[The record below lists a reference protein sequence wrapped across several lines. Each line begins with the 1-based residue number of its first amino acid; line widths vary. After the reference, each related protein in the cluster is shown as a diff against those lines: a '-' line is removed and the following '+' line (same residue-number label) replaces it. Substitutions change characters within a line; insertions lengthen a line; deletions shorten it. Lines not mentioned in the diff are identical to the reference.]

1 MSQTDKKEPSRNV
14 QERKIE
20 MENNIYVTPLSG
32 RYASQEMNALWSNDS
47 KYTTWRK
54 LWIALAETEKELGI
68 DITDEQIQEMK
79 DHVNDIDYEIVA
91 KREKECRHD
100 VMAHVYE
107 FGLKCPTAKPVIH
120 LGATSC
126 FVTDN
131 TDVILM
137 TKALGLIKQKLLV
150 VIKNLRDFA
159 LKYKAVTCLGYT
171 HFQPA
176 QLTTVGKRATLW
188 LQDLLEDLEEL
199 EFVESHMKLLGC
211 KGTTGT
217 QESFMK
223 LLKDEEKVKQVDG
236 KIAEKMGFEK
246 VYGVSGQTYTRKLDT
261 RVLQVLS
268 QIAQSCS
275 KFANDMRLLQHEKEL
290 EEPFEKGQI
299 GSSAMA
305 YKRNPMRSERINS
318 LARHVMALSM
328 DPTITAGT
336 QWLERT
342 LDDSANKRI
351 CVPESFLAVDAIL
364 ILYANIS
371 KGIVVYEN
379 VIKTNMM
386 QELPFMA
393 TEEILMNAVL
403 KGGDRQELH
412 EKIRVYSMEAGRQVK
427 ELGKPNDLVERIA
440 NDPIFGLTKEEIMQA
455 LNPDHLCG
463 RAPHQV
469 DDFMAE
475 YVNPVLERYQ
485 DLSMDITTEV
495 NV

>member
-1 MSQTDKKEPSRNV
+1 M
-14 QERKIE
+14 QENE
-20 MENNIYVTPLSG
+20 IYVTPLSG
-32 RYASQEMNALWSNDS
+32 RYASKEMNKIWSPS
-47 KYTTWRK
+47 AKYSTWRK
-54 LWIALAETEKELGI
+54 LWIALAETERELGI
-68 DITDEQIQEMK
+68 NITDEQIGEMK
-79 DHVNDIDYEIVA
+79 ENVNNIDYDIVA
-91 KREKECRHD
+91 QREKECRHD
-100 VMAHVYE
+100 VMSHVYE
-107 FGLKCPTAKPVIH
+107 FGLKCPKAKPIIH

-137 TKALGLIKQKLLV
+137 REALKIVKQKLIV
-150 VIKNLRDFA
+150 VINNLKEFAERNKN
-159 LKYKAVTCLGYT
+159 VTCLGYT

-188 LQDLLEDLEEL
+188 MQDLLEDLEEL
-199 EFVESHMKLLGC
+199 EFVEEHMKLLGC

-223 LLKDEEKVKQVDG
+223 LFKDEAKVKQIDA
-236 KIAEKMGFEK
+236 KIAEKMGFDK
-246 VYGVSGQTYTRKLDT
+246 FYAVSGQTYTRKLDS
-261 RVLQVLS
+261 RVLNLLS
-268 QIAQSCS
+268 GIAQSAS

-318 LARHVMALSM
+318 LSRHVMVLAQ
-328 DPTITAGT
+328 DPSITAAT

-351 CVPESFLAVDAIL
+351 CVPEAFLAVDAIL
-364 ILYANIS
+364 ILYGNIS
-371 KGIVVYEN
+371 KNIVVYEN
-379 VIKTNMM
+379 VIKSKLM

-393 TEEILMNAVL
+393 TEEIIMNAVL

-412 EKIRVYSMEAGRQVK
+412 EKIRVYSMESAKEVKQFGRQ
-427 ELGKPNDLVERIA
+427 NDLVDRIA
-440 NDPIFGLTKEEIMQA
+440 KDTSFGLTKEEILKA
-455 LNPDHLCG
+455 LNPDNLCG
-463 RAPHQV
+463 IAPHQV
-469 DDFMAE
+469 DEFIKE
-475 YVNPVLERYQ
+475 KVSPVLNKYAE
-485 DLSMDITTEV
+485 LLKFENIEV

>member
-1 MSQTDKKEPSRNV
+1 
-14 QERKIE
+14 
-20 MENNIYVTPLSG
+20 MENDKYITPLSG
-32 RYASQEMNALWSNDS
+32 RYASEEMNSLWSNNS

-79 DHVNDIDYEIVA
+79 DNVSNIDYDIVA
-91 KREKECRHD
+91 QREKECRHD

-107 FGLKCPTAKPVIH
+107 FGLKCPKAKPIIH

-137 TKALGLIKQKLLV
+137 TKALGLIKEKLIV
-150 VIKNLRDFA
+150 VIKNLKEFA
-159 LKYKAVTCLGYT
+159 LKNKAVTCLGYT

-188 LQDLLEDLEEL
+188 IQDLLEDLEEL

-223 LLKDEEKVKQVDG
+223 LLKDEEKVKKVDT
-236 KIAEKMGFEK
+236 KIAEKMGFK
-246 VYGVSGQTYTRKLDT
+246 QVYSVSGQTYTRKLDT
-261 RVLQVLS
+261 RVLHVLS

-318 LARHVMALSM
+318 LARHVMVLSM
-328 DPTITAGT
+328 DPTITSAT

-412 EKIRVYSMEAGRQVK
+412 EKIRVYSMEAGKQVK
-427 ELGKPNDLVERIA
+427 EYGKPNDLVDRIA
-440 NDPIFGLTKEEIMQA
+440 NDTSFGLTKEEIMKA
-455 LNPDHLCG
+455 LNPDNLCG
-463 RAPHQV
+463 RAPRQV
-469 DDFMAE
+469 EDFIKE
-475 YVNPVLERYQ
+475 RVNPILEKYQ
-485 DLSMDITTEV
+485 DLGANVKTEV

>member
-1 MSQTDKKEPSRNV
+1 
-14 QERKIE
+14 
-20 MENNIYVTPLSG
+20 MENEIYVTPLSG
-32 RYASQEMNALWSNDS
+32 RYASKEMNKIWSPS
-47 KYTTWRK
+47 AKYSTWRK
-54 LWIALAETEKELGI
+54 LWVALAETEKELGI
-68 DITDEQIQEMK
+68 SITDEQIREMK
-79 DHVNDIDYEIVA
+79 ENVNNIDYDIVA
-91 KREKECRHD
+91 EREKECRHD
-100 VMAHVYE
+100 VMSHVYE
-107 FGLKCPTAKPVIH
+107 FGLKCPEAKPIIH

-137 TKALGLIKQKLLV
+137 SEALKIIKQKLVV
-150 VIKNLRDFA
+150 VINNLKEFADKN
-159 LKYKAVTCLGYT
+159 KSVTCLGYT

-188 LQDLLEDLEEL
+188 MQDLLEDLEEL

-223 LLKDEEKVKQVDG
+223 LFKDEEKVKQIDS
-236 KIAEKMGFEK
+236 KIAEKMGFDK
-246 VYGVSGQTYTRKLDT
+246 FYAVSGQTYTRKLDS
-261 RVLQVLS
+261 RVLNLLS
-268 QIAQSCS
+268 AIAQSAS

-318 LARHVMALSM
+318 LSRHVMILAQ
-328 DPTITAGT
+328 DPSITAAT

-351 CVPESFLAVDAIL
+351 CVPEAFLAVDAIL
-364 ILYANIS
+364 ILYGNIS
-371 KGIVVYEN
+371 KNIVVYEN
-379 VIKTNMM
+379 VIKSNLM

-393 TEEILMNAVL
+393 TEEIIMNAVL

-412 EKIRVYSMEAGRQVK
+412 EKIRVYSMESAKEVK
-427 ELGKPNDLVERIA
+427 EFGRPNDLIERIA
-440 NDPIFGLTKEEIMQA
+440 NDKSFGLTKEEILKA
-455 LNPDHLCG
+455 LNPDNLCG

-469 DDFMAE
+469 DDFIKEKAQPIL
-475 YVNPVLERYQ
+475 NKSA
-485 DLSMDITTEV
+485 DLLNFENIEV
-495 NV
+495 KV

>member
-1 MSQTDKKEPSRNV
+1 M
-14 QERKIE
+14 
-20 MENNIYVTPLSG
+20 NNDIYVTPLSG
-32 RYASQEMNALWSNDS
+32 RYASKEMNKLWSSDT
-47 KYTTWRK
+47 KYSTWRK
-54 LWIALAETEKELGI
+54 LWVALAKTEQELGI
-68 DITDEQIQEMK
+68 NITDEQIKEMEA
-79 DHVNDIDYEIVA
+79 NIENIDYDIVSA
-91 KREKECRHD
+91 REKECRHD

-107 FGLKCPTAKPVIH
+107 FGLKCPHAKPIIH

-137 TKALGLIKQKLLV
+137 TEGLKLIKQKLLV
-150 VIKNLRDFA
+150 VINNLKEFA
-159 LKYKAVTCLGYT
+159 LKNKGVTCLGYT

-199 EFVESHMKLLGC
+199 EFVESNMKLLGC

-217 QESFMK
+217 TESFMK
-223 LLKDEEKVKQVDG
+223 LFKDEEKVKQIDT
-236 KIAEKMGFEK
+236 KIAEKMNFDK
-246 VYGVSGQTYTRKLDT
+246 VYAVSGQTYTRKLDS
-261 RVLQVLS
+261 RVLNVLS
-268 QIAQSCS
+268 SIAQSAS

-318 LARHVMALSM
+318 LSRHVITLAI
-328 DPTITAGT
+328 DPAITSAT

-351 CVPESFLAVDAIL
+351 CVPESFLATDALL
-364 ILYANIS
+364 ILYGNIT
-371 KGIVVYEN
+371 KNIVVYEN

-386 QELPFMA
+386 QELPFMG

-412 EKIRVYSMEAGRQVK
+412 EKIRVYSMEAGKEVK
-427 ELGKPNDLVERIA
+427 EFGRPNDLVKRIA
-440 NDPIFGLTKEEIMQA
+440 NDASFGLTEEEILKI
-455 LNPDHLCG
+455 LNPDNLCG
-463 RAPHQV
+463 RAKNQV
-469 DDFMAE
+469 VDFVE
-475 YVNPVLERYQ
+475 NQVNPVLNKYS
-485 DLSMDITTEV
+485 DLLKDINLEV

>member
-1 MSQTDKKEPSRNV
+1 
-14 QERKIE
+14 
-20 MENNIYVTPLSG
+20 MENNKYITPLSG
-32 RYASQEMNALWSNDS
+32 RYASEEMNTLWSNNS
-47 KYTTWRK
+47 KYATWRK

-79 DHVNDIDYEIVA
+79 NNVNNIDYDIVA
-91 KREKECRHD
+91 QREKECRHD

-107 FGLKCPTAKPVIH
+107 FGLKCPKAKPIIH

-137 TKALGLIKQKLLV
+137 TQALGLIKQKLIA
-150 VIKNLRDFA
+150 VIRNLKEFA
-159 LKYKAVTCLGYT
+159 LKNKGVTCLGYT

-188 LQDLLEDLEEL
+188 IQDLLEDLEEL

-223 LLKDEEKVKQVDG
+223 LLKDEEKVKQIDG
-236 KIAEKMGFEK
+236 KIAEKMGFKK
-246 VYGVSGQTYTRKLDT
+246 VYSVSGQTYTRKLDT
-261 RVLQVLS
+261 RVLHVLS

-318 LARHVMALSM
+318 LARHVMTLSM
-328 DPTITAGT
+328 DPTITSAT

-412 EKIRVYSMEAGRQVK
+412 EKIRVYSMEAGKQVK
-427 ELGKPNDLVERIA
+427 EFGKPNDLVDRIA
-440 NDPIFGLTKEEIMQA
+440 NDKTFGLSKEEIMHA
-455 LNPDHLCG
+455 LNPDNLCG
-463 RAPHQV
+463 RAKNQV
-469 DDFMAE
+469 EDFITE
-475 YVNPVLERYQ
+475 SVDPVLDKYKN
-485 DLSMDITTEV
+485 LGMDVTTEV

>member
-1 MSQTDKKEPSRNV
+1 
-14 QERKIE
+14 
-20 MENNIYVTPLSG
+20 MENNKYVTPLSG
-32 RYASQEMNALWSNDS
+32 RYASSEMNQLWSNDS
-47 KYTTWRK
+47 KYSTWRK
-54 LWIALAETEKELGI
+54 LWVALAETEKELGI
-68 DITDEQIQEMK
+68 DITEEQIREMK
-79 DHVNDIDYEIVA
+79 ENVNNIDYDIVSQ
-91 KREKECRHD
+91 RERECRHD

-107 FGLKCPTAKPVIH
+107 FGLKCPSAKPIIH

-126 FVTDN
+126 YVTDN
-131 TDVILM
+131 TDVVLM
-137 TKALGLIKQKLLV
+137 SQALQLIKQKLILV
-150 VIKNLRDFA
+150 INNLKNFA
-159 LKYKAVTCLGYT
+159 LENKEVTCLGYT

-199 EFVESHMKLLGC
+199 EFVQSHMKLLGC

-223 LLKDEEKVKQVDG
+223 LFKEEEKVKQIDG

-246 VYGVSGQTYTRKLDT
+246 VYSVSGQTYTRKLDS
-261 RVLQVLS
+261 RVLSVLS

-318 LARHVMALSM
+318 LARHVMTLTI
-328 DPTITAGT
+328 DPTITAAT

-371 KGIVVYEN
+371 KNIVVYPN

-412 EKIRVYSMEAGRQVK
+412 EKIRVYSMEAGKQVK

-440 NDPIFGLTKEEIMQA
+440 ADETFGLTKEEIMQA

-463 RAPHQV
+463 RAPKQV
-469 DDFMAE
+469 KDFIE
-475 YVNPVLERYQ
+475 ERVNPVLEKYSDLVQ
-485 DLSMDITTEV
+485 DISVEV

>member
-1 MSQTDKKEPSRNV
+1 
-14 QERKIE
+14 

-32 RYASQEMNALWSNDS
+32 RYASKEMNYLWSSNK
-47 KYTTWRK
+47 KYSTWRK
-54 LWIALAETEKELGI
+54 LWIALAKTEQELGI
-68 DITDEQIQEMK
+68 DITDEQIKEMENN
-79 DHVNDIDYEIVA
+79 VENIDYDVVA
-91 KREKECRHD
+91 KREAECRHD

-107 FGLKCPTAKPVIH
+107 FGTKCPSAKPIIH

-126 FVTDN
+126 YVTDN

-137 TKALGLIKQKLLV
+137 TEALELIKQKLILV
-150 VIKNLRDFA
+150 IGNLRKFA
-159 LKYKAVTCLGYT
+159 YENRKVTCLGYT

-199 EFVESHMKLLGC
+199 EFVRSHMKLLGC

-223 LLKDEEKVKQVDG
+223 LFKDEDKVNQIDG
-236 KIAEKMGFEK
+236 KIAEKMGFDK
-246 VYGVSGQTYTRKLDT
+246 VYAVSGQTYTRKLDA
-261 RVLQVLS
+261 RVLNVLAA
-268 QIAQSCS
+268 IAESAS

-290 EEPFEKGQI
+290 EEPFEKSQI

-318 LARHVMALSM
+318 LARHVLVLAN
-328 DPTITAGT
+328 DPAITAST

-371 KGIVVYEN
+371 SSIVVYKN

-386 QELPFMA
+386 QELPFMG

-412 EKIRVYSMEAGRQVK
+412 EKIRVYSMEAGKEVK
-427 ELGKPNDLVERIA
+427 EFGRPNDLVDRIA
-440 NDPIFGLTKEEIMQA
+440 NDSTFGLTKEEILHI
-455 LNPDHLCG
+455 LNPDNLCG
-463 RAPHQV
+463 RAPKQV
-469 DDFMAE
+469 EDFIANH
-475 YVNPVLERYQ
+475 VDPILAKYQ
-485 DLSMDITTEV
+485 DLAKDIKVEV
-495 NV
+495 KV

>member
-1 MSQTDKKEPSRNV
+1 
-14 QERKIE
+14 
-20 MENNIYVTPLSG
+20 MENNNNIYNTPLSG
-32 RYASQEMNALWSNDS
+32 RYPSKEMNELWSNNS
-47 KYTTWRK
+47 KYSTWRK

-68 DITDEQIQEMK
+68 NITDEQINEMK
-79 DHVNDIDYEIVA
+79 AHINDIDYDIVA
-91 KREKECRHD
+91 EREKECRHD
-100 VMAHVYE
+100 VMSHVYE
-107 FGLKCPTAKPVIH
+107 FGIKCPEAKPIIH

-137 TKALGLIKQKLLV
+137 TEALKLIKQKLVLV
-150 VIKNLRDFA
+150 INNLKKFA
-159 LKYKAVTCLGYT
+159 EENKSVVCLGYT

-188 LQDLLEDLEEL
+188 MQDLIEDLEEL
-199 EFVESHMKLLGC
+199 EFVESHMKLLGS

-223 LLKDEEKVKQVDG
+223 LFKDEEKVK
-236 KIAEKMGFEK
+236 KIDSIFAKKMGFEK
-246 VYGVSGQTYTRKLDT
+246 CYAVSGQTYTRKLDS
-261 RVLQVLS
+261 RVLNVLA
-268 QIAQSCS
+268 QIAQSSS

-318 LARHVMALSM
+318 LSRHVVALSM
-328 DPTITAGT
+328 DPAMTAST

-351 CVPESFLAVDAIL
+351 CVPEAFLAVDSIL

-371 KGIVVYEN
+371 SNIVVYKN
-379 VIKTNMM
+379 VINTNLM
-386 QELPFMA
+386 QELPFMG
-393 TEEILMNAVL
+393 TEEIIMNAVL

-412 EKIRVYSMEAGRQVK
+412 EKIRVYSMEAGREVK
-427 ELGKPNDLVERIA
+427 EFGRPNDLVDRIA
-440 NDPIFGLTKEEIMQA
+440 GDSSFGLTKEEILKA
-455 LNPDHLCG
+455 LSPENLCG
-463 RAPHQV
+463 RAMHQV
-469 DDFMAE
+469 DDFIADR
-475 YVNPVLERYQ
+475 VNPVLEKYG
-485 DLSMDITTEV
+485 DLIEGVSTEV

>member
-1 MSQTDKKEPSRNV
+1 
-14 QERKIE
+14 
-20 MENNIYVTPLSG
+20 MENNIYKTPLAG
-32 RYASQEMNALWSNDS
+32 RYASSEMNYLWSSDK
-47 KYTTWRK
+47 KYSTWRK
-54 LWIALAETEKELGI
+54 LWIALAKTEQELGI
-68 DITDEQIQEMK
+68 DITDKQIKQMEENV
-79 DHVNDIDYEIVA
+79 DNIDYDIVA
-91 KREKECRHD
+91 KREAECRHD

-107 FGLKCPTAKPVIH
+107 FGTKCPEAKPIIH

-126 FVTDN
+126 YVTDN

-137 TKALGLIKQKLLV
+137 HEALELIKQKLILV
-150 VIKNLRDFA
+150 IQNLRKFA
-159 LKYKAVTCLGYT
+159 FDNRFVTCLGYT

-199 EFVESHMKLLGC
+199 EFVQSHMKLLGC

-223 LLKDEEKVKQVDG
+223 LFKDEEKVNQIDG
-236 KIAEKMGFEK
+236 KIAEKMGFDK
-246 VYGVSGQTYTRKLDT
+246 VYDVSGQTYTRKLDA
-261 RVLQVLS
+261 RVLNVLAT
-268 QIAQSCS
+268 IAESAS

-318 LARHVMALSM
+318 LARHVMVLAN
-328 DPTITAGT
+328 DPAITAAT

-371 KGIVVYEN
+371 SGIVVYEN

-386 QELPFMA
+386 QELPFMG

-412 EKIRVYSMEAGRQVK
+412 EKIRVYSMEAGREVK
-427 ELGKPNDLVERIA
+427 EFGRPNDLVDRIA
-440 NDPIFGLTKEEIMQA
+440 KDETFGLTKEEILHI

-463 RAPHQV
+463 RAPKQV
-469 DDFMAE
+469 EDFIKAK
-475 YVNPVLERYQ
+475 VDPILETYK
-485 DLSMDITTEV
+485 DLTKGVTTEV
-495 NV
+495 KV

>member
-1 MSQTDKKEPSRNV
+1 M
-14 QERKIE
+14 
-20 MENNIYVTPLSG
+20 NNDIYVTPLSG
-32 RYASQEMNALWSNDS
+32 RYASKEMNKLWSSDT
-47 KYTTWRK
+47 KYSTWRK
-54 LWIALAETEKELGI
+54 LWVALAKTEQELGI
-68 DITDEQIQEMK
+68 DITDEQIKEMEAN
-79 DHVNDIDYEIVA
+79 VENIDYDIVSA
-91 KREKECRHD
+91 REKECRHD

-107 FGLKCPTAKPVIH
+107 FGIKCPSAKPIIH

-137 TKALGLIKQKLLV
+137 TEGLKLIKQKLLV
-150 VIKNLRDFA
+150 VIKNLKEFA
-159 LKYKAVTCLGYT
+159 LKNKGVTCLGYT

-217 QESFMK
+217 TESFMK
-223 LLKDEEKVKQVDG
+223 LFKDEEKVKQIDK
-236 KIAEKMGFEK
+236 KIAEKMNFDK
-246 VYGVSGQTYTRKLDT
+246 VFAVSGQTYTRKLDS
-261 RVLQVLS
+261 RVLNVLAS
-268 QIAQSCS
+268 IAQSAS

-318 LARHVMALSM
+318 LSRHVIALSM
-328 DPTITAGT
+328 DPAITSAT

-351 CVPESFLAVDAIL
+351 CVPESFLATDAIL
-364 ILYANIS
+364 ILYGNITQN
-371 KGIVVYEN
+371 IVVYEN

-386 QELPFMA
+386 QELPFMG

-412 EKIRVYSMEAGRQVK
+412 EKIRVYSMEAGKQVK
-427 ELGKPNDLVERIA
+427 EFGKPNDLVDRIA
-440 NDPIFGLTKEEIMQA
+440 GDETFGLTKEEILHI
-455 LNPDHLCG
+455 LNPDNLCG
-463 RAPHQV
+463 RAKHQV
-469 DDFMAE
+469 EDFIKE
-475 YVNPVLERYQ
+475 QVNPVLEKYK
-485 DLSMDITTEV
+485 DLIIKESTEL

>member
-1 MSQTDKKEPSRNV
+1 M
-14 QERKIE
+14 
-20 MENNIYVTPLSG
+20 NNDIYVTPLSG
-32 RYASQEMNALWSNDS
+32 RYASKEMNKIWSQDS
-47 KYTTWRK
+47 KYSTWRK
-54 LWIALAETEKELGI
+54 LWVALAETEKELGI
-68 DITDEQIQEMK
+68 DITDEQIREMK
-79 DHVNDIDYEIVA
+79 NNVENIDYDIVSA
-91 KREKECRHD
+91 REKECRHD

-107 FGLKCPTAKPVIH
+107 FGLKCPNAKPIIH

-126 FVTDN
+126 YVTDN

-137 TKALGLIKQKLLV
+137 SEALKIIKQKLV
-150 VIKNLRDFA
+150 TVIYNLKNFA
-159 LKYKAVTCLGYT
+159 DKNKGVTCLGYT

-188 LQDLLEDLEEL
+188 IQDLLEDLEEL
-199 EFVESHMKLLGC
+199 EFVETRMKLLGC

-223 LLKDEEKVKQVDG
+223 LFKDEEKVKQIDK
-236 KIAEKMGFEK
+236 KIAEKMGFKK
-246 VYGVSGQTYTRKLDT
+246 VFAVSGQTYTRKLDSI
-261 RVLQVLS
+261 VLNVLAG
-268 QIAQSCS
+268 IAESSS
-275 KFANDMRLLQHEKEL
+275 KFANDLRLLQHEKEL

-318 LARHVMALSM
+318 LSRHVIALANDTKMTS
-328 DPTITAGT
+328 AS

-351 CVPESFLAVDAIL
+351 CVPEAFLAIDAVL
-364 ILYANIS
+364 IIYANITS
-371 KGIVVYEN
+371 NIVVYEN

-386 QELPFMA
+386 QELPFMG

-412 EKIRVYSMEAGRQVK
+412 EKIRVYSMEAGREVK
-427 ELGKPNDLVERIA
+427 EFGRPNDLVDRIA
-440 NDPIFGLTKEEIMQA
+440 KDETFGLSKEEILHI
-455 LNPDHLCG
+455 LNPDNLCG
-463 RAPHQV
+463 RAKNQV
-469 DDFMAE
+469 TDFIEE
-475 YVNPVLERYQ
+475 YVNPVLEKYK
-485 DLSMDITTEV
+485 DLIVTDGMEV

>member
-1 MSQTDKKEPSRNV
+1 
-14 QERKIE
+14 
-20 MENNIYVTPLSG
+20 MENNIYNTPLSG
-32 RYASQEMNALWSNDS
+32 RYPSKEMNYIWSNDS
-47 KYTTWRK
+47 KYSTWRK

-68 DITDEQIQEMK
+68 NITDEQIEEMK
-79 DHVNDIDYEIVA
+79 AHVYDIDYDVVA
-91 KREKECRHD
+91 AREKECRHD
-100 VMAHVYE
+100 VMSHVYE
-107 FGLKCPTAKPVIH
+107 FGIKCPNAKPIIH

-126 FVTDN
+126 YVTDN

-137 TKALGLIKQKLLV
+137 TEALKLIKQKLVIVINNLKKFAEENKSV
-150 VIKNLRDFA
+150 V
-159 LKYKAVTCLGYT
+159 CLGYT

-188 LQDLLEDLEEL
+188 MQDLIEDLEEL
-199 EFVESHMKLLGC
+199 EFVESHMKLLGS

-223 LLKDEEKVKQVDG
+223 LFKDEEKVKQIDG

-246 VYGVSGQTYTRKLDT
+246 CYAVSGQTYTRKLDS
-261 RVLQVLS
+261 RVLNVLAA
-268 QIAQSCS
+268 IAESCS

-318 LARHVMALSM
+318 LSRHVIALSM
-328 DPTITAGT
+328 DPAITAST

-351 CVPESFLAVDAIL
+351 CVPEAFLAVDSIL

-371 KGIVVYEN
+371 SNIVVYKN
-379 VIKTNMM
+379 VINTNLMA
-386 QELPFMA
+386 ELPFMG
-393 TEEILMNAVL
+393 TEEIIMNAVL

-412 EKIRVYSMEAGRQVK
+412 EKIRVYSMEAGKQVK
-427 ELGKPNDLVERIA
+427 EFGKPNDLVDRIA
-440 NDPIFGLTKEEIMQA
+440 ADESFGLTREEIISA
-455 LNPDHLCG
+455 LNPENLCG
-463 RAPHQV
+463 RAVHQV
-469 DDFMAE
+469 DDFIAE
-475 YVNPVLERYQ
+475 KANPVIEKYKELL
-485 DLSMDITTEV
+485 DGVDTEV

>member
-1 MSQTDKKEPSRNV
+1 MSNE
-14 QERKIE
+14 
-20 MENNIYVTPLSG
+20 IYVTPLSG
-32 RYASQEMNALWSNDS
+32 RYASKEMNKIWSSDA
-47 KYTTWRK
+47 KYSTWRR
-54 LWIALAETEKELGI
+54 LWVALAETEKELGI
-68 DITDEQIQEMK
+68 AITDEQISQMK
-79 DHVNDIDYEIVA
+79 ENVDNIDYDIVS

-107 FGLKCPTAKPVIH
+107 FGTKCPKAKPIIH

-137 TKALGLIKQKLLV
+137 SEAIKIVKQKLIV
-150 VIKNLRDFA
+150 VIQNLKDFA
-159 LKYKAVTCLGYT
+159 LQYKAVTCLGYT

-188 LQDLLEDLEEL
+188 IQDLLEDLEEL

-223 LLKDEEKVKQVDG
+223 LFKDEEKVKQIDE
-236 KIAEKMGFEK
+236 KIAEKMGFDK
-246 VYGVSGQTYTRKLDT
+246 VYAVSGQTYTRKLDA
-261 RVLQVLS
+261 RVLNVLAG
-268 QIAQSCS
+268 IAQSAS

-318 LARHVMALSM
+318 LSRHVMTLAM
-328 DPTITAGT
+328 DPSITAAT

-351 CVPESFLAVDAIL
+351 CIPEAFLAIDAVL
-364 ILYANIS
+364 ILYANITS
-371 KGIVVYEN
+371 NIVVYEN

-386 QELPFMA
+386 QELPFMG

-412 EKIRVYSMEAGRQVK
+412 EKIRVYSMEAGREVK
-427 ELGKPNDLVERIA
+427 EFGKTNDLVDRIA
-440 NDPIFGLTKEEIMQA
+440 KDKTFGLTKEEILQA
-455 LNPDHLCG
+455 LNPDNLCG
-463 RAPHQV
+463 RAMHQV
-469 DDFMAE
+469 EEFVEDKVE
-475 YVNPVLERYQ
+475 PILEKYG
-485 DLSMDITTEV
+485 DLIDGVETEV

>member
-1 MSQTDKKEPSRNV
+1 
-14 QERKIE
+14 
-20 MENNIYVTPLSG
+20 MEKVYVTPLSG
-32 RYASQEMNALWSNDS
+32 RYASKEMNEVWSADE
-47 KYTTWRK
+47 KYSTWRK
-54 LWIALAETEKELGI
+54 LWVALAETEKELGI
-68 DITDEQIQEMK
+68 NITDEQIEEMK
-79 DHVNDIDYEIVA
+79 AHINDIDYDVVA

-107 FGLKCPTAKPVIH
+107 FGTKCPKAKGIIH

-131 TDVILM
+131 ADVILM
-137 TKALGLIKQKLLV
+137 SKALEIIKEKLVLV
-150 VIKNLRDFA
+150 IANLRKFA
-159 LKYKAVTCLGYT
+159 IENKNITCLGYT

-188 LQDLLEDLEEL
+188 IQDLLEDLEEL
-199 EFVESHMKLLGC
+199 EFVQSHMKLLGC

-223 LLKDEEKVKQVDG
+223 LFKDEEKVREIDG
-236 KIAEKMGFEK
+236 KIAEKMGFNK
-246 VYGVSGQTYTRKLDT
+246 VFVVSGQTYTRKLDT
-261 RVLQVLS
+261 RVLNVLS
-268 QIAQSCS
+268 SIAQSAS

-318 LARHVMALSM
+318 LSRHVMVLSQ
-328 DPTITAGT
+328 DPAITAAT

-351 CVPESFLAVDAIL
+351 CVPEAFLAIDAVL
-364 ILYANIS
+364 ILYANIAS
-371 KGIVVYEN
+371 GIVVYKN
-379 VIKTNMM
+379 VIRTNLM
-386 QELPFMA
+386 QELPFMG
-393 TEEILMNAVL
+393 TEEVLMNAVL

-412 EKIRVYSMEAGRQVK
+412 EKIRVYSMEAAREVK
-427 ELGKPNDLVERIA
+427 EFGRPNDLVDRIA
-440 NDPIFGLTKEEIMQA
+440 KDETFGLTKEEILKA
-455 LNPDHLCG
+455 LNPDNLCG

-469 DDFMAE
+469 ENFIKNEVD
-475 YVNPVLERYQ
+475 PVIEKYK
-485 DLSMDITTEV
+485 DLIKDINIEV

>member
-1 MSQTDKKEPSRNV
+1 
-14 QERKIE
+14 

-32 RYASQEMNALWSNDS
+32 RYASKEMNKIWSSNT
-47 KYTTWRK
+47 KYSTWRK
-54 LWIALAETEKELGI
+54 LWIALAQTEKELGI
-68 DITDEQIQEMK
+68 NITDEQISEMK
-79 DHVNDIDYEIVA
+79 QNIENIDYEVVR
-91 KREKECRHD
+91 KREAECRHD

-107 FGLKCPTAKPVIH
+107 FGTKCPEAKPIIH

-126 FVTDN
+126 YVTDN

-137 TKALGLIKQKLLV
+137 KEALEIIKQKLVL
-150 VIKNLRDFA
+150 VIKNLKEFA
-159 LKYKAVTCLGYT
+159 FNNKEVTCLGYT

-188 LQDLLEDLEEL
+188 LQDLIEDLEEL
-199 EFVESHMKLLGC
+199 EFVQEHMKLLGC

-223 LLKDEEKVKQVDG
+223 LFKDEEKVKQIDG
-236 KIAEKMGFEK
+236 KIAEKMGFNK
-246 VYGVSGQTYTRKLDT
+246 VYSVSGQTYTRKLDA
-261 RVLQVLS
+261 RVLNVLS
-268 QIAQSCS
+268 AIAQSAS

-318 LARHVMALSM
+318 LARHVMVLAN
-328 DPTITAGT
+328 DPSITAAT

-371 KGIVVYEN
+371 SNIVVYKN

-386 QELPFMA
+386 QELPFMG

-412 EKIRVYSMEAGRQVK
+412 EKIRIYSMEAGKEVK
-427 ELGKPNDLVERIA
+427 EYGRANDLVERIA
-440 NDPIFGLTKEEIMQA
+440 KDETFGLTKEEILNA
-455 LNPDHLCG
+455 LNPDKLCG
-463 RAPHQV
+463 RAPQQV
-469 DDFMAE
+469 EDFIKE
-475 YVNPVLERYQ
+475 RVNPVLEKYGELLQ
-485 DLSMDITTEV
+485 DIDVEV
-495 NV
+495 KV